1 MKATEINIDRLS
13 VGPLQD
19 SSTVSSQKIAW
30 IEYDGDKKNH
40 LQIQTPAFI
49 TETYGVPRQG
59 PYYPTDKT
67 RAFYKLPFCHERAEF
82 KDQLDYELLEQF
94 YNKMLELDK
103 FFGSEERK
111 LQLFGEKMAG
121 KYEYQPLVRQPEVN
135 DEEEEDE
142 ERSKTYYR
150 PPYMKVKLPLSYDDD
165 VPTFR
170 LINKKPNGEREELA
184 LTDFGDV
191 VKHMKFLTKH
201 RMILEFHKL
210 YAMKTSSGKDKRKY
224 GLTVKLLLAE
234 CTNKNEER
242 VNRCVIAF
250 DD

>member
-30 IEYDGDKKNH
+30 IEYDGDKRNH
-40 LQIQTPAFI
+40 LQVQTPTFI

-82 KDQLDYELLEQF
+82 KDQLDYEQLEQF

-103 FFGSEERK
+103 FFGSEERR

-121 KYEYQPLVRQPEVN
+121 KYEYQPLVRQPEVS
-135 DEEEEDE
+135 DEQEDE
-142 ERSKTYYR
+142 ERSKAYR
-150 PPYMKVKLPLSYDDD
+150 PPYMKVKLPLSYDGDI
-165 VPTFR
+165 PSFR
-170 LINKKPNGEREELA
+170 LVSKKLSGEKAVVDLM
-184 LTDFGDV
+184 DFSDV
-191 VKHMKFLTKH
+191 VKHMRFLTKH
-201 RMILEFHKL
+201 RMILEFQKL
-210 YAMKTSSGKDKRKY
+210 YAMKTSSGKEKRKY
-224 GLTVKLLLAE
+224 GLTVKLLMVE
-234 CTNKNEER
+234 CTSREEER
-242 VNRCVIAF
+242 VNRCVLDF

>member
-30 IEYDGDKKNH
+30 IEYDDGLLLKKNH
-40 LQIQTPAFI
+40 LQVQTPSFI

-82 KDQLDYELLEQF
+82 KDQLDYEQLRQF

-103 FFGSEERK
+103 FFGSEERR

-121 KYEYQPLVRQPEVN
+121 KYEYQPLVRQPEVS
-135 DEEEEDE
+135 DEELL
-142 ERSKTYYR
+142 SKAYR
-150 PPYMKVKLPLSYDDD
+150 PPYMKVKLPLSYDGDI
-165 VPTFR
+165 PSFR
-170 LINKKPNGEREELA
+170 LVNKKLSGEKTVVDLM
-184 LTDFGDV
+184 DFSDV
-191 VKHMKFLTKH
+191 VKHMRFLTKH
-201 RMILEFHKL
+201 RMILEFQKL
-210 YAMKTSSGKDKRKY
+210 YAMKTSSGKEKRKY
-224 GLTVKLLLAE
+224 GLTVKLLLVE
-234 CTNKNEER
+234 CTNREEER
-242 VNRCVIAF
+242 VNPFVLDF

>member
-30 IEYDGDKKNH
+30 IEYDGDKKKH

-170 LINKKPNGEREELA
+170 LVNKKPNGEREELA

-201 RMILEFHKL
+201 RMILEIHKL